1 MTLNDYQQQ
10 AMTTNAESSDN
21 DTYSLFG
28 LIAEVG
34 ELADKVAKGVRKE
47 LITIDDNRIY
57 EGRNAVVDATT
68 TLEYAELEEGM
79 KKELGD
85 VLWFVA
91 HFAHRFGWSLEEVA
105 QLNLDKLSDRAKR
118 NVIIGDGDNR

>member
-1 MTLNDYQQQ
+1 MTINEYQQQ

-34 ELADKVAKGVRKE
+34 ELADKVAKGVRKGY
-47 LITIDDNRIY
+47 LYIDGNDIY
-57 EGRNAVVDATT
+57 LRGNIADFS
-68 TLEYAELEEGM
+68 EGM

-91 HFAHRFGWSLEEVA
+91 HFAKRFGWTLEEVA
-105 QLNLDKLSDRAKR
+105 QLNLRELEDRQKR
-118 NVIIGDGDNR
+118 GVIIGEGDNR

>member
-1 MTLNDYQQQ
+1 MTLNEYQDK
-10 AMTTNAESSDN
+10 AMTTCTESSDN
-21 DTYSLFG
+21 DMYALFG
-28 LIAEVG
+28 LVAEVG

-47 LITIDDNRIY
+47 LIQINNNFFY

-68 TLEYAELEEGM
+68 TLEYVEFEEGM

-91 HFAHRFGWSLEEVA
+91 HLAHRFGWSLDEVA
-105 QLNLDKLSDRAKR
+105 QLNLDKLADRAKR
-118 NVIIGDGDNR
+118 GVIVGNGDNR

>member
-1 MTLNDYQQQ
+1 MKLNEYQEK
-10 AMTTNAESSDN
+10 AMVTNAESSDN

-34 ELADKVAKGVRKE
+34 ELADKVAKAVRKE
-47 LITIDDNRIY
+47 IVESNGNDICLGLKGSKNGELTD
-57 EGRNAVVDATT
+57 
-68 TLEYAELEEGM
+68 EYKEYVEGM

-91 HFAHRFGWSLEEVA
+91 HFAQRHDWSLEEVA
-105 QLNLDKLSDRAKR
+105 QLNLDKLADRAKR
-118 NVIIGDGDNR
+118 NVIIGEGDNR